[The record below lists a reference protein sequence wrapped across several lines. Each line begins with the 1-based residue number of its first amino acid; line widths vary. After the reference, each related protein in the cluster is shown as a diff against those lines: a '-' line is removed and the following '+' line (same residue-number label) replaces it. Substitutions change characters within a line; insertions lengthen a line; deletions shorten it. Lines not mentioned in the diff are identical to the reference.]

1 MNKLKDTKVGKLL
14 ATKAPKVL
22 ELAGELLPDK
32 GLLGI
37 VKNLVQDDKTLTPE
51 EKKQLHIELV
61 ELYEL
66 EVADRDSARN
76 REIEMAKAGAN
87 DWMMNLTGV
96 VGLVCFMFVVYAV
109 VYIPEVLHNEL
120 FVHLMGMVEGVVIG
134 NIFAF
139 YYGTSSKK

>member
-1 MNKLKDTKVGKLL
+1 MNRLKDTKVGKLL

-22 ELAGELLPDK
+22 ELAGDLLPDK

-96 VGLVCFMFVVYAV
+96 IGLMCFVFIVYSVVYV
-109 VYIPEVLHNEL
+109 PTVSENDL